1 MVWSGAPLFPVY
13 FLWWRRIWLFIVLR
27 PEGNYCVLAPCG
39 EIVLCLALSGWNPG
53 LFILACWEEKEI
65 DYWMTC
71 MTLAEEEK
79 FCYFLPLLKT
89 LLKNCTVSS
98 SCQQGSE
105 WIVTSFY
112 WERNMTGVLLL
123 SIQKPT
129 LSFLSTCF
137 LKLSLMDV
145 LIQGFRTT
153 TEIEAF
159 KSFSLITNVSSQ

>member
-1 MVWSGAPLFPVY
+1 MVWFGAPLFPVY

-79 FCYFLPLLKT
+79 FLLFFAFAENITEKLYCQFFLSARIRVDCYFLLLGKEHDWSPLALNPEAHT
-89 LLKNCTVSS
+89 FISVHLF
-98 SCQQGSE
+98 SE
-105 WIVTSFY
+105 TFSNGCSDSRIQDNNWN
-112 WERNMTGVLLL
+112 W
-123 SIQKPT
+123 SI
-129 LSFLSTCF
+129 
-137 LKLSLMDV
+137 
-145 LIQGFRTT
+145 
-153 TEIEAF
+153 
-159 KSFSLITNVSSQ
+159 